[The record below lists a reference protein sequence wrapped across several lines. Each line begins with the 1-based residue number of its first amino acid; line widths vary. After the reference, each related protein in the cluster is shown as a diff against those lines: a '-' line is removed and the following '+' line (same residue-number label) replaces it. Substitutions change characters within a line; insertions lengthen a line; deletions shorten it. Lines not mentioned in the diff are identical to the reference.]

1 MVFARLAVVLALKL
15 NRSVTLWAQRERQR
29 ELDTLLRVK
38 SALEKRPPIPVPGR
52 AQEIVGLPGL
62 HRELRERRLYDVS
75 QRFYRQHDIWG
86 ERAQGGRNQQVSVV
100 RGREL
105 EAVVERFVDVRPPH
119 CFIGV
124 PSEVRRLIIGLDRA
138 NRVRSIVRV
147 RRHPQAA
154 LR

>member
-52 AQEIVGLPGL
+52 EQEIVGLPGL

-86 ERAQGGRNQQVSVV
+86 ERAQGVEAVPVV
-100 RGREL
+100 RVAICKRSNQKSDSSRLRPRETDT
-105 EAVVERFVDVRPPH
+105 EP
-119 CFIGV
+119 
-124 PSEVRRLIIGLDRA
+124 
-138 NRVRSIVRV
+138 IV
-147 RRHPQAA
+147 
-154 LR
+154 